1 MEAALTT
8 AIGAAVVAA
17 LGAAVGLVNGTK
29 ANRPAESN
37 AQLAWVKQAQDEAT
51 DARTEAR
58 EAKTES
64 AAARAESAATRQQAD
79 QLRREF
85 NAMQDWVERVI
96 RARDAY
102 LADHNNDISL
112 IQDSGAIRL
121 LRAINGGPQF
131 GNPGTTP

>member
-1 MEAALTT
+1 MTGQWLATAGALLVSVVG
-8 AIGAAVVAA
+8 AI
-17 LGAAVGLVNGTK
+17 VGLRNGTK

-64 AAARAESAATRQQAD
+64 AAARVESEETRQQ
-79 QLRREF
+79 LVRIRREF
-85 NAMQDWVERVI
+85 DAMQDWVERVV

-102 LADHNNDISL
+102 ITDHGGDVEAIG
-112 IQDSGAIRL
+112 DTGAIRL
-121 LRAINGGPQF
+121 LRAINGGPHF
-131 GNPGTTP
+131 GGPQA